1 MESRDRFAL
10 IRGVAVIN
18 WDWLPDLT
26 CRSPED
32 IRRCLDEHDAYT
44 ETQPGVVT
52 KNANEIFA
60 FANEIL
66 VGDLVVLPRR
76 PQADR
81 FAAGIVTAPYAF
93 RTDWLS
99 DARHV
104 VDVDWRA
111 KEIRRD
117 LLTHPTRSQLQR
129 RQTVSKLSAEAVEEI
144 QDLLEGEFDRLRS

>member
-1 MESRDRFAL
+1 MEERDRFAL
-10 IRGVAVIN
+10 VRGVAVIN

-26 CRSPED
+26 GRSPED

-52 KNANEIFA
+52 RNANEIFA
-60 FANEIL
+60 FANDIS
-66 VGDLVVLPRR
+66 VGDLAVLPRR

-81 FAAGIVTAPYAF
+81 FAAGIVIAPYSF
-93 RTDWLS
+93 RTDWVS

-117 LLTHPTRSQLQR
+117 RLTPLTRSQLQK
-129 RQTVSKLSAEAVEEI
+129 RQTVSRLSAEAVEEI
-144 QDLLEGEFDRLRS
+144 QDLMGKH

>member
-1 MESRDRFAL
+1 MEARDRFAL
-10 IRGVAVIN
+10 VRGVAVIN

-26 CRSPED
+26 GRSAED

-52 KNANEIFA
+52 RNANEIFA

-81 FAAGIVTAPYAF
+81 FAAGIVTAPYTF
-93 RTDWLS
+93 RTDWVS
-99 DARHV
+99 DARHI
-104 VDVDWRA
+104 VDVDWRK

-117 LLTHPTRSQLQR
+117 LLTHSTRAQLQR

-144 QDLLEGEFDRLRS
+144 QALVGKR